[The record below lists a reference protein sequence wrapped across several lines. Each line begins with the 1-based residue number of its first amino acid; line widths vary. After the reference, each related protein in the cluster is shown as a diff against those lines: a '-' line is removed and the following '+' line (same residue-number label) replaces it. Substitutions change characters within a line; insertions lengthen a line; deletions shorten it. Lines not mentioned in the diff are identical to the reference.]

1 MTSDSSRIR
10 STQARRRFRLVPRER
25 ILWYVFSLLL
35 LFSLWLIIADI
46 ANTHIVWEW
55 DGHAQQGGVMAASSI
70 AALGVLSGIKT
81 WTDEIRSKK
90 YDAEQA
96 AYAKLVEHLMGQFAI
111 DEPVKDLAAM
121 RADVVLCASQSVVEK
136 LAQYNA
142 DVHRAKNEG
151 RPRGTAYGL
160 TTEGRVLLR
169 QRIAEMVATI
179 RSESG
184 FAHTDLKIIESALFD
199 RDSTEE

>member
-1 MTSDSSRIR
+1 MTDDSFKTPSAQGRI
-10 STQARRRFRLVPRER
+10 QFRLVPREK
-25 ILWYVFSLLL
+25 ILWWAFSVLL
-35 LFSLWLIIADI
+35 LFSLWLIVADI
-46 ANTHIVWEW
+46 ANAHFVWEW

-81 WTDEIRSKK
+81 WSDEIRSKK

-96 AYAKLVEHLMGQFAI
+96 AYAKLIEHLMGQFVV

-121 RADVVLCASQSVVEK
+121 RADVVLCASQSVVER

-142 DVHRAKNEG
+142 DVHRAKIEG
-151 RPRGTAYGL
+151 QPRGSAYEL
-160 TTEGRVLLR
+160 TSEGSSLLR
-169 QRIAEMVATI
+169 RRIAEMVESI

-184 FAHTDLKIIESALFD
+184 FEHMDLEIIENALFD
-199 RDSTEE
+199 RESNKD